1 MQFTEA
7 IKLALQS
14 LWANKMR
21 TILTLIG
28 VVMGVASVIMV
39 ITLVNG
45 ANKYV
50 STKLSGYGADV
61 FTVTRMAP
69 RDLLRRRLL
78 PLSEAQDHPHRGLR
92 GGARQLHGVQRS
104 GRAAQQ
110 VNQRGLQRPLQQQHR
125 GARLHLD
132 HAQPEQ
138 HRYCPGPRIYA
149 RRRGHGT
156 HDAIVGYDIVDNL
169 LGDGDPIGKEIRVDG
184 IPYTIVGVGDRQGK
198 TLGQSQD
205 NWVAV
210 PITTY
215 QQTYGYNDSVDIYA
229 RANGNAEVMERAKD
243 EVRVLMRTRR
253 HNAPGTDDDFE
264 IATNDTFL
272 DIWKQISSLFAWVV
286 LGIASI
292 SLVVGGIVIMNI
304 MLVSVTERTREIGV
318 RKALGAKQ
326 RDVLL
331 QFLIESATMALTG
344 GAIGVLMRGHCRQ
357 ADHADH
363 WISHHRAVV
372 ERSAGAVCG
381 RRHWHL
387 LRRLPRQQGRQA
399 GPGGGVAG
407 GAVKAGVRDQ
417 GLGVR
422 RNGMVQSFRDLQ
434 VWQRA
439 IQMSIAIYRL
449 TQGFPREE
457 LYGLTSQI
465 RRAAVSVA
473 SNIAEG
479 HGRLG
484 SGEYRQFLGF
494 ARGSNFEVQTQ
505 LEIARALGLGDSTL
519 LGEAE
524 GLSLEVGKMI
534 SGILNAIKDKDRV
547 SQP

>member
-7 IKLALQS
+7 FKLALQS
-14 LWANKMR
+14 LWANKLR

-61 FTVTRMAP
+61 FTVTRMSSVIFTPEEYFKFQKRKILRVEDYEAV
-69 RDLLRRRLL
+69 RDGCNECSEVGALLNR
-78 PLSEAQDHPHRGLR
+78 STNVVANGHSSNNTGVRGYTWTMLALNNIDIALGR
-92 GGARQLHGVQRS
+92 GFTPADEDK
-104 GRAAQQ
+104 A
-110 VNQRGLQRPLQQQHR
+110 
-125 GARLHLD
+125 
-132 HAQPEQ
+132 
-138 HRYCPGPRIYA
+138 
-149 RRRGHGT
+149 T
-156 HDAIVGYDIVDNL
+156 HNVIVGYDIVDNL
-169 LGDGDPIGKEIRVDG
+169 LAGGDPIGKEIRVDG

-253 HNAPGTDDDFE
+253 HVAPGQPEDFE
-264 IATNDTFL
+264 LETNDTFL

-318 RKALGAKQ
+318 RKALGARQ

-331 QFLIESATMALTG
+331 QFLIESATMSLTG
-344 GAIGVLMRGHCRQ
+344 GAIGVL
-357 ADHADH
+357 
-363 WISHHRAVV
+363 
-372 ERSAGAVCG
+372 CG
-381 RRHWHL
+381 VI
-387 LRRLPRQQGRQA
+387 
-399 GPGGGVAG
+399 VA
-407 GAVKAGVRDQ
+407 K
-417 GLGVR
+417 LIT
-422 RNGMVQSFRDLQ
+422 L
-434 VWQRA
+434 
-439 IQMSIAIYRL
+439 II
-449 TQGFPREE
+449 GFPTNVQ
-457 LYGLTSQI
+457 LW
-465 RRAAVSVA
+465 SV
-473 SNIAEG
+473 
-479 HGRLG
+479 L
-484 SGEYRQFLGF
+484 
-494 ARGSNFEVQTQ
+494 
-505 LEIARALGLGDSTL
+505 LGLFVALATGIFFGVYPASKAAKLDPVVAL
-519 LGEAE
+519 RAE
-524 GLSLEVGKMI
+524 M
-534 SGILNAIKDKDRV
+534 
-547 SQP
+547 